1 MKKLSLPYHWN
12 TSLKFGTDVVNID
25 EITKK
30 KINQKHMK
38 DNSILLKNSEID
50 IFQIRRTIREF
61 EGNYTMTF
69 DELSTILCNSVRQK
83 IKLSNIECPS
93 PSAGGL
99 YPIDI
104 YIIANNV
111 QGLHPYI
118 YKYIPLKHGL
128 APYSEIGD
136 HIIIENMFLN
146 QPFALKEKYSISI
159 LFLLDVDAIGCKYGE
174 RGYRYAHLEAG
185 HIAQNLQLVSS
196 KLDLKSVP
204 VGGYIDYDINKL
216 LNLDN
221 GNYIPIYA
229 VFIGK

>member
-12 TSLKFGTDVVNID
+12 TSLKFGSDVVNID
-25 EITKK
+25 KITKK
-30 KINQKHMK
+30 KINQKYNK
-38 DNSILLKNSEID
+38 STSIFLKNSDID

-69 DELSTILCNSVRQK
+69 DELSTIVSNSIRQK

-111 QGLHPYI
+111 QGLNPYI
-118 YKYIPLKHGL
+118 YKYIPLEHGL

-146 QPFALKEKYSISI
+146 QPFTLKEKYSISI
-159 LFLLDVDAIGCKYGE
+159 LFLLDVNAIGCKYGE

-185 HIAQNLQLVSS
+185 HIAQNLQLISS

-216 LNLDN
+216 LDLDSE
-221 GNYIPIYA
+221 NYIPIYA